1 MSEPTTDKQT
11 WNFVLWIF
19 STVVGMIGTW
29 IILSGQA
36 QINHRLDVD
45 DAWQLKGTYEAGKE
59 WQTESRELRAFAER
73 LIEHCKTEANGCK
86 LPETLTLIPPSRN
99 APAMELMVSRTK
111 TQHKAQPTPNRANS
125 RRCGSTPKPPTS
137 GLSTTR
143 TQVRQSARAFTNGLK
158 PFRTCLAF
166 R

>member
-59 WQTESRELRAFAER
+59 WQTESRELRAWAER
-73 LIEHCKTEANGCK
+73 MLEHCKTEANGCN
-86 LPETLTLIPPSRN
+86 LTESLTMIPPSRN
-99 APAMELMVSRTK
+99 APAMELMVSRSK
-111 TQHKAQPTPNRANS
+111 TQQQKE
-125 RRCGSTPKPPTS
+125 KE
-137 GLSTTR
+137 
-143 TQVRQSARAFTNGLK
+143 
-158 PFRTCLAF
+158 
-166 R
+166 